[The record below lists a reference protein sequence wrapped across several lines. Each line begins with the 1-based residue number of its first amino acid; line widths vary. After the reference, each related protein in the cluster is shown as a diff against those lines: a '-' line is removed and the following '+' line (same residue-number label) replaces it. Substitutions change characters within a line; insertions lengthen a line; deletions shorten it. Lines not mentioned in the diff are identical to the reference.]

1 MVVILQRFAAPEWIG
16 LTKPA
21 KVTAPTKMS
30 SWYIHRAG
38 RNRRAQPLASHF
50 TFGYLSIDAFVP
62 EVFIF
67 TVMSTCTFYLYLYT
81 CICHL
86 SCFFFQNQFPGFNWN
101 FNLVRETLIFFPVEF
116 YSKSPSVLI
125 AYSALIKSHKKNY
138 IDMLNWELQNE
149 IEHLKA
155 NKFTG
160 LHKTT

>member
-1 MVVILQRFAAPEWIG
+1 MVVILQRFAAPEWTG

-21 KVTAPTKMS
+21 EVMAPTKMS
-30 SWYIHRAG
+30 SWYIHRVG

-67 TVMSTCTFYLYLYT
+67 TVMSTCTYYLYLYT

-101 FNLVRETLIFFPVEF
+101 FNLVRETLFFFTVEF

-125 AYSALIKSHKKNY
+125 AYSALIKSHKKKLY
-138 IDMLNWELQNE
+138 WYVELRTAKWNWT
-149 IEHLKA
+149 LK
-155 NKFTG
+155 G
-160 LHKTT
+160 

>member
-1 MVVILQRFAAPEWIG
+1 MVVILQRSAAPEWTG

-67 TVMSTCTFYLYLYT
+67 TVMSTCTYYLYLYT

-86 SCFFFQNQFPGFNWN
+86 SCFFFKSN
-101 FNLVRETLIFFPVEF
+101 FQVLIGILIKSGKHYFFFTVEF

-155 NKFTG
+155 NK
-160 LHKTT
+160 

>member
-1 MVVILQRFAAPEWIG
+1 MVVILQRFAAPEWTG

-21 KVTAPTKMS
+21 KVMAQTKMS

-67 TVMSTCTFYLYLYT
+67 TVMSTCTYYLYLYT

-86 SCFFFQNQFPGFNWN
+86 SCFFFKSN
-101 FNLVRETLIFFPVEF
+101 FQVLIGILIKSGKHYFFFTVEF

-155 NKFTG
+155 NK
-160 LHKTT
+160 